1 MAVQSYKCPSCGA
14 GISFKPD
21 LQKFRCD
28 YCLSE
33 YTEREINELTKT
45 IQDKPEK
52 ATDKATDKGNLKE
65 EGKEQVAR
73 EESPP
78 ANHLAS
84 YDCNSCGAQVVTD
97 DTTTA
102 TFCYFCH
109 NPVIISDRLSG
120 SFKPNKM
127 IPFTIDKEKAQETFL
142 KWVGRNKYVPKE
154 FYSNSQ
160 LEKITGIYLPY
171 WWADCKI
178 EVDYEGQGSSVKTWE
193 SGDEEYTETK
203 KYQIVRKGS
212 ININNVEELAFTKI
226 EKNLLDGIAP
236 YDETKAVEFSMPY
249 LSGFFAEQYDI
260 PKEEI
265 TPKIE
270 DQVYHY
276 ARTLIRET
284 LSDYTSVADKSNKT
298 EILSKT
304 MNYTLLP
311 AWVLTYQYQGKT
323 YVFAVNGQTG
333 KSFGELP
340 MSTKKV
346 FGLSAAIFAVASL
359 ALLLGGILIW

>member
-14 GISFKPD
+14 GIAFKPD

-28 YCLSE
+28 YCLNE
-33 YTEREINELTKT
+33 YTEAEINELTKT
-45 IQDKPEK
+45 IQDKTEK
-52 ATDKATDKGNLKE
+52 GTDKENLENEGNKIA
-65 EGKEQVAR
+65 AR
-73 EESPP
+73 DDLLPV
-78 ANHLAS
+78 NHLAS
-84 YDCNSCGAQVVTD
+84 YVCNSCGAQVVTD

-120 SFKPNKM
+120 SFKPRKM
-127 IPFTIDKEKAQETFL
+127 IPFTIDKEKAQESFL
-142 KWVGRNKYVPKE
+142 KWVGNNKYVPKE

-160 LEKITGIYLPY
+160 LEKVTGIYLPY
-171 WWADCKI
+171 WWADCNI
-178 EVDYEGQGSSVKTWE
+178 AVDYEGQGDSVKTWE
-193 SGDEEYTETK
+193 SGDQEYTETK

-226 EKNLLDGIAP
+226 DQSLLDGIAP

-260 PKEEI
+260 PKDEI

-270 DQVYHY
+270 EQVNRY
-276 ARTLIRET
+276 ARTLIKET
-284 LSDYTSVADKSNKT
+284 LTEFTSVADKNSNT

-311 AWVLTYQYQGKT
+311 AWILTYQYQGKT

-340 MSTKKV
+340 ISTNKV
-346 FGLSAAIFAVASL
+346 FGASAAIFAVASL